1 MKLVKSLVLVAFFV
15 CSLVMNH
22 VELHAIEYQTII
34 DLIAIAN
41 KATWKSSF
49 GEVVF
54 PTKQGSRTGSVLW
67 LSNTAMENN
76 TQYPLL
82 LQTSPDIQENGY
94 MMGVFSNITIPERAR
109 LNTEFGFLPGAE
121 STKGITFSVTFQ
133 TGNIR
138 ATPLFLKN
146 KTYSRQ
152 TEKITVDLTE
162 HALKT
167 GTLTIKVYATSPSLI
182 DLSAWSK
189 VVIEVEKQEKVLP
202 DLIVSNIEISKKQ
215 VSYTLK
221 NIGQAATNDLQ
232 RGNPLRTDLLLN
244 GTLVA
249 FEVFARTIQ
258 PQEEITR
265 TFSDYALPESRKEQ
279 IIMICADST
288 DVVKESEEKN
298 NCLRK
303 VFYPGEDSEKP
314 DLIITNIF
322 SEYGTVA
329 YQLKN
334 IGRGSTGELPANKYF
349 LTSLTLNRRQVA
361 LDFVHQIIRPGEEIT
376 RTFADF
382 TLPEINDSMVL
393 VVCADSDRAFNEV
406 NEENNCLEKVIPPQE
421 VKKDPLQFLQK
432 PVVISTTPRTVRIQ
446 FKTNLDSQALIYYD
460 DHFDTFTQK
469 STQTKL
475 VKDHDVTLFELKP
488 GTLYRFFVQCIDSER
503 NIIQSEKVLFKTE
516 TNPLPKKPTLRFS
529 LGKEL
534 SGKVLIQPELSDVNS
549 FSRLLLSIDGR
560 TVFTNYAKP
569 FAFEINTLLYSNGK
583 HEFQVH
589 GVDRNGARI
598 VEKHEALIAN
608 QDQTLNL
615 SPEVTIVEPPEN
627 KEISYQ
633 ETSVKVRWLA
643 DHQQKRDIIKVE
655 ILINGVLYSTETDPD
670 KGFWETGKNLPKGDD
685 VSPSTDYFVEG
696 KNRITIKATDSKN
709 NVGSSEVV
717 IFVRKPKT
725 TPPLLNVSFTVAT
738 TQAKTGFH
746 VDLSLT
752 NLGSVKAKSI
762 LLKIPQRLAPGFLI
776 SNIDQAGDFQITD
789 SYMQVMTFH
798 IQELDSTPGQ
808 NTWHVTFDLTPILT
822 QQTEVEKYV
831 IMHTVSYVY
840 DWEDNPNKPV
850 WVMQNISSPVPLD
863 TLYKLINA
871 DYLIVT
877 NLNALFQPCQDLKNP
892 KRKSVYQLLEQ
903 MGQLAILK
911 QGVIGLFTDPI
922 VSSEQVKNKIAT
934 WGWYLSDEFRSNGYL
949 LLVGE
954 TEIIPSYS
962 FIVSK
967 KNYSLTVPSSD
978 FPYADTSGYEVVP
991 ELNIGRIIGDDAEHL
1006 VKPIQASVDIEKG
1019 KAYFYRNHHPISLV
1033 YCLSGTGEGEGLFWQ
1048 SAYDIGEMLKQEYQ
1062 TVVQDRGEAF
1072 IAKGISLWQR
1082 IQENAKQR
1090 ISILYWRDHGRADGW
1105 GDYGTV
1111 VDSNSESPAFA
1122 GNLNFGDTRPFI
1134 FAACCDAGQYEG
1146 MYGIA
1151 ECLLEK
1157 AGAYISSTSLSDR
1170 KANNE
1175 FAGIFFNHWINQPGV
1190 SLGKAFKETR
1200 IIAYKNLF
1208 WSVEYQYYGDPKFG
1222 R

>member
-1 MKLVKSLVLVAFFV
+1 
-15 CSLVMNH
+15 MNH